1 MRKQKWNEAWEFY
14 CEEQA
19 ESRKTVDLPYDAM
32 IYEKRQPRCINAYNT
47 GYYPGGRYVYTKRFP
62 VEKKE
67 HMVVE
72 FEGVFG
78 ITEVYLNGKKNGR
91 KCIWIYRL
99 FCTFGFCLDAW
110 TRKCINSKS
119 G

>member
-62 VEKKE
+62 VEKKS
-67 HMVVE
+67 
-72 FEGVFG
+72 
-78 ITEVYLNGKKNGR
+78 IWLLNLKAFLELQ
-91 KCIWIYRL
+91 KCI
-99 FCTFGFCLDAW
+99 
-110 TRKCINSKS
+110 
-119 G
+119 